1 MECKNCNTTLLKGR
15 LAANGTAWVDMENN
29 SNSFLKK
36 WFLFGGLGN
45 NQNPFFGKLVYAYKC
60 PQCNEITL
68 SANS

>member
-1 MECKNCNTTLLKGR
+1 MECKNCNVKLIKGR
-15 LAANGTAWVDMENN
+15 LVANGTAGIDMHNN

-45 NQNPFFGKLVYAYKC
+45 TNPMFGKLIHAYKC

-68 SANS
+68 RANS